1 MGVIIFLVCAGLF
14 FSLFIVP
21 LAIWYSVS
29 ALRREQ
35 KEELAALQ
43 NRLTMILKEIGRRP
57 NSIGTPLTPLATNS
71 AAVRQ
76 SRGVDE
82 DPSIRGV
89 AETNK
94 DLAPS
99 SAPAANIPAA
109 KPRYVPSVAAPALVT
124 DVLVGPRESLPSGMK
139 IPAETPM
146 IASASVPPI
155 ASGVPE
161 VTTAAR
167 KSPAPPRERSAF
179 EKSAQETLQKIWNWI
194 IVGEEHLPK
203 GVSTEFA
210 VASQWLLRIGIVIL
224 VVGIGFFLK
233 YSIDK
238 ELIAPPARVALVVVT
253 GLAMLIAGT
262 NMLGRKYQ
270 VLGQGLMGGGFASL
284 YFSVFAAY
292 EYYHLISDLPA
303 FALMACITLAAGII
317 AVKFKSLLVCV
328 LGIIGGYGTPLML
341 SAGPVNYPAL
351 FGYMLVLGCGILF
364 ISAYRNWPLSHYLSF
379 IATYALIFATL
390 YGGTNRYTS
399 ESFWQVYPF
408 LIGFFVLYSTMSF
421 LYKQIRNEKVQLLDL
436 LSMLINVG
444 IFYWFSHRLIQDA
457 FQDKHWVA
465 FATIGLAVYY
475 GLHFAAILGRRAVD
489 RNLMVMFLG
498 LASCFLAIT
507 MPITLSEKWVTA
519 SWSLQALMLVWM
531 SGQLQSGVVRS
542 IAYVM
547 FLFVMFRF
555 GIYDLPRSFFLASAD
570 GSANDY
576 MLALV
581 QRIVSYGVPIGSLAM
596 AFRWIRKLP
605 GDDAKSGAVGSSAA
619 VDSQLLFGLKDSMVL
634 PVLLAS
640 MLGLALIYLHLEVSH
655 TVGYAYMAARNS
667 MLTLLWLA
675 GCGVVAY
682 LWAKTRNE
690 FLFPV
695 LAVAVTLVIG
705 KVLFYDVAFGW
716 RLNGRMLYS
725 DPYSFRDAFMRL
737 VDFSAVTGFLI
748 AGYAFL
754 RGRGAYELMKKVLVI
769 ASIAMLFVYATLEVN
784 SFLFSFY
791 PGFRYGGVS
800 ILWAIF
806 ALSMILVGVGR
817 SLRDLRYVGLGLFTI
832 VSIKV
837 FMVDMRQLDPIWRI
851 VAFVVLGIILLI
863 GSFVYLKHRESFA
876 TKLGEEESR

>member
-1 MGVIIFLVCAGLF
+1 MGTTPATVGSKSSAGRQ
-14 FSLFIVP
+14 SREVAEDASSRVAATSKDVAASNVPAAIVADAKSKDVP
-21 LAIWYSVS
+21 SVS
-29 ALRREQ
+29 A
-35 KEELAALQ
+35 
-43 NRLTMILKEIGRRP
+43 
-57 NSIGTPLTPLATNS
+57 
-71 AAVRQ
+71 
-76 SRGVDE
+76 
-82 DPSIRGV
+82 
-89 AETNK
+89 
-94 DLAPS
+94 
-99 SAPAANIPAA
+99 
-109 KPRYVPSVAAPALVT
+109 PALFT
-124 DVLVGPRESLPSGMK
+124 TGEVGPHESLPSGPK
-139 IPAETPM
+139 FPIETPVM
-146 IASASVPPI
+146 ASASAPRLT
-155 ASGVPE
+155 SGVPE
-161 VTTAAR
+161 VAVAVR

-179 EKSAQETLQKIWNWI
+179 EKSAHETLRKIWNWI

-270 VLGQGLMGGGFASL
+270 ALGQGLMGGGFASL

-292 EYYHLISDLPA
+292 EYYHLIGDLPA

-379 IATYALIFATL
+379 VVTYALVLAAL
-390 YGGTNRYTS
+390 YSGPTRYTS
-399 ESFWQVYPF
+399 ASFWQVYPF

-421 LYKQIRNEKVQLLDL
+421 LYKQIRNERVQLLDL
-436 LSMLINVG
+436 LSMLVNVG

-457 FQDKHWVA
+457 FQGMQWVA

-475 GLHFAAILGRRAVD
+475 GLHFAAILGRKAVD

-507 MPITLSEKWVTA
+507 MPITLSEQWVIA

-555 GIYDLPRSFFLASAD
+555 GIYDLPRSFFLARAD

-576 MLALV
+576 MLVFV
-581 QRIVSYGVPIGSLAM
+581 QRIVSYGVPVGSLAM
-596 AFRWIRKLP
+596 AYWWIRKLP
-605 GDDAKSGAVGSSAA
+605 GDDAKSEMRVASATS
-619 VDSQLLFGLKDSMVL
+619 DSQLLFGLKDSMVL

-655 TVGYAYMAARNS
+655 TVGYAY
-667 MLTLLWLA
+667 
-675 GCGVVAY
+675 
-682 LWAKTRNE
+682 
-690 FLFPV
+690 
-695 LAVAVTLVIG
+695 IG
-705 KVLFYDVAFGW
+705 GAQ
-716 RLNGRMLYS
+716 LN
-725 DPYSFRDAFMRL
+725 AH
-737 VDFSAVTGFLI
+737 SAV
-748 AGYAFL
+748 
-754 RGRGAYELMKKVLVI
+754 
-769 ASIAMLFVYATLEVN
+769 
-784 SFLFSFY
+784 
-791 PGFRYGGVS
+791 
-800 ILWAIF
+800 
-806 ALSMILVGVGR
+806 VGR
-817 SLRDLRYVGLGLFTI
+817 LQCRCQP
-832 VSIKV
+832 
-837 FMVDMRQLDPIWRI
+837 M
-851 VAFVVLGIILLI
+851 A
-863 GSFVYLKHRESFA
+863 
-876 TKLGEEESR
+876 